1 MASTALPT
9 LEYTPVEEIP
19 SRVKSVRATFFEH
32 KTRPIEFRIQ
42 QLRKLYWAI
51 KDREHL
57 VTAAL
62 KQDLNRP
69 EYEAYVGEIVST
81 LNDIIFITKNLP
93 KWAKDEKA
101 ADIDLT
107 FSLMRPTI
115 RKDPLGCVLII
126 GLVLHSLPNPT
137 PHLANYLHRAFNF
150 PFVLTLGPLLGA
162 IAAGNTVVVKPS
174 EVSPHC
180 AAVIQEIIEA
190 ALDPTCVSVIQGS
203 VPETKALLDERW
215 DKICF
220 TGSARVGRIVAQAA
234 APKLTPVLLEL
245 GGRNP
250 AFVTKRADLRLV
262 ARRLLWGKTF
272 NAGQIC
278 ISQNYILVDREVVDQ
293 LVVEFERAI
302 KEYYPNGAKASPDY
316 SRIINE
322 GAFQRIK
329 QMVDNTKGKILLG
342 GSMDE
347 KEKFIEP
354 TVVLV
359 DSTEDSLITEESFGP
374 IITLLPVSNLDEAI
388 RIANDVDGTPLALY
402 PFGSKEETAKGIVFT
417 SLHYV
422 LSSVRSGGASVN
434 DSYMHVSIS
443 NLPFGG
449 VGESGTGCYHG
460 RSSFDAFTHQRSITT
475 TPGWVERI
483 LSIRYPPYIG
493 KLGKYKAASLKSPNF
508 NRAGE
513 RTYGL
518 LEWITWFITFGKGP
532 NRSGAARATAAA
544 LGK

>member
-9 LEYTPVEEIP
+9 LQYTPVEEIP
-19 SRVKSVRATFFEH
+19 SRVKNVRATFFEH

-51 KDREHL
+51 KDREQL

-107 FSLMRPTI
+107 FSLMKPTI

-126 GLVLHSLPNPT
+126 G
-137 PHLANYLHRAFNF
+137 AFNF

-190 ALDPTCVSVIQGS
+190 ALDPTCVSVVQGS

-402 PFGSKEETAKGIVFT
+402 PFGSKEETAK
-417 SLHYV
+417 V

-434 DSYMHVSIS
+434 DSYMHVSVA

-460 RSSFDAFTHQRSITT
+460 RSSFDAFTHQRSITS

-544 LGK
+544 LVAIAIYHYTNRGPKL